1 MQKVQI
7 IPDETGNN
15 IRMSKTN
22 PTFGHVR
29 VTQKRITF
37 GTNNWVKKSELS
49 TLIHGTIDDL
59 KEAGF
64 DEMTE
69 ISGKIVIK
77 ESLEPF
83 TKNDPDRDLKIAGNT
98 GIICCYHGQPIYRK
112 TFFTHDVTAEDETIT
127 HTNGDAIREA
137 NANFAP
143 NAISNDVFKE
153 ISSDLMGDEDPEP
166 ENNLD
171 VIVDDDSSFEL
182 S

>member
-1 MQKVQI
+1 MQSKVQI
-7 IPDETGNN
+7 IPDEMGNN

-22 PTFGHVR
+22 PEFGHVR
-29 VTQKRITF
+29 VVQKRITM

-59 KEAGF
+59 KEIGY
-64 DEMTE
+64 DNMTE
-69 ISGKIVIK
+69 LNGKIIVK

-83 TKNDPDRDLKIAGNT
+83 SKNDPDRDLKIAGET

-112 TFFTHDVTAEDETIT
+112 TFFTHDVNAEDETIA

-137 NANFAP
+137 NSNFAP
-143 NAISNDVFKE
+143 NAISKDVFREIAKE
-153 ISSDLMGDEDPEP
+153 VEADDE
-166 ENNLD
+166 
-171 VIVDDDSSFEL
+171 VIEDDNTSFEL